1 MELSGKSGVVGGAI
15 QRSPVELSGAV
26 QWSPCSCRVEPSA
39 VVGGSRPVE
48 PSGVFWGAIQR
59 RPSGVGGSRGSH
71 PAETRGVDALR
82 SWRGAVQWSWRESRP
97 AGGPVDQRSTA
108 VDNRGGGVTSGV
120 ELSVSREPP
129 SGVWGSCPVEPSG
142 VF

>member
-48 PSGVFWGAIQR
+48 PSGVFGEPSSGGPVELAGAGGAIQR
-59 RPSGVGGSRGSH
+59 RPVELTGRAAELAGSRPVELAGEPSSGRPSG
-71 PAETRGVDALR
+71 PAEH
-82 SWRGAVQWSWRESRP
+82 S
-97 AGGPVDQRSTA
+97 
-108 VDNRGGGVTSGV
+108 SG
-120 ELSVSREPP
+120 
-129 SGVWGSCPVEPSG
+129 
-142 VF
+142 